1 MRSDTPRSYAE
12 PLFATLAASLLY
24 FFRFGYDF
32 GHSDQDEFLP
42 LLLSRLHPG
51 LLEHDW
57 FVQTQ
62 AAGFHVRTYFVGLL
76 EGLTSVVPVWMA
88 VLLLYTAAW
97 LLLTSAIYALAHTFT
112 RDRMAAALAVIVA
125 LVLTPQ
131 WTLGGN
137 DLAHRMLV
145 PSMLGWGLGLW
156 GVHALLHERPVRA
169 AALLG
174 LAAWMQPLVGLQL
187 AGLFGLVLLLQ
198 ELGREER
205 EPALR
210 RLALFAGLFV
220 VFAAPAVG
228 PLVYGQFAEA
238 VPRPADAPSLFY
250 ILAAFRAPHHYLPD
264 AFSTHAA
271 VRFGALAGAG
281 LFALAFP
288 SVRKMLAHLR
298 LLFGALLMIAVLCGV
313 GYVFTEIRPTLFITK
328 LQLFKLTVTAKV
340 LLVIILSGAFSLW
353 LPTAP
358 WRRLRLAMMRPW
370 PALLAL
376 AGWTVVFVGLITEKD
391 FVTERILPIARQGT
405 AVERLERWART
416 QTATDAI
423 FATPPSF
430 SGFRSQAQRAIVV
443 NFKAYPFRDRYMY
456 EWYRRLTDLAPIDPP
471 ERGGAALL
479 PDLDAAYEAL
489 SAEDLR
495 VLSERY
501 GFGYVVRHTP
511 LRPPRRGFRAVYR
524 NDEWTVYRVPPSG
537 G

>member
-1 MRSDTPRSYAE
+1 MRSHTPRSYAE
-12 PLFATLAASLLY
+12 PLFATLASSLLY
-24 FFRFGYDF
+24 FLRFGYDF
-32 GHSDQDEFLP
+32 GQSDQDEFLP
-42 LLLSRLHPG
+42 NLLSRLHPG
-51 LLEHDW
+51 LFEHDW

-76 EGLTSVVPVWMA
+76 EGPASVVPVWMA

-97 LLLTSAIYALAHTFT
+97 LLLTSAIYALAHAFT

-156 GVHALLHERPVRA
+156 GVYALLHARPVRA

-198 ELGREER
+198 SLEQENRET
-205 EPALR
+205 ALR
-210 RLALFAGLFV
+210 RTALFGGFFV
-220 VFAAPAVG
+220 VFSAPAVL
-228 PLVYGQFAEA
+228 PLVYRQFAEA
-238 VPRPADAPSLFY
+238 VPHPDDVPSLFY

-264 AFSTHAA
+264 AFSTYSTI
-271 VRFGALAGAG
+271 RFGALAAAG
-281 LFALAFP
+281 LLALAVP
-288 SVRKMLAHLR
+288 SVRKTLAHLR
-298 LLFGALLMIAVLCGV
+298 PLVGALLMIAVLCGV

-328 LQLFKLTVTAKV
+328 LQLFKLTVMAKV
-340 LLVIILSGAFSLW
+340 LFVILGTGAISLW
-353 LPTAP
+353 LPNRP
-358 WRRLRLAMMRPW
+358 WQRLRRAMMKPW
-370 PALLAL
+370 PALLML
-376 AGWTVVFVGLITEKD
+376 AGWTVVFVGLITGKD
-391 FVTERILPIARQGT
+391 FVTERIYPIARQG
-405 AVERLERWART
+405 APVERLERWVRT

-423 FATPPSF
+423 FAVPPSF

-456 EWYRRLTDLAPIDPP
+456 EWYRRLTDLAPAPPP

-479 PDLDAAYEAL
+479 PALDAAYEAR

-495 VLSERY
+495 RLSGRY
-501 GFGYVVRHTP
+501 GFGYVVRRTP
-511 LRPPRRGFRAVYR
+511 LRPRGGFRVVYR
-524 NDEWTVYRVPPSG
+524 NDEWTVYRVPRPG